1 MSSDSE
7 SASAGTLGGYI
18 ARLFGVFFAAMVI
31 VVVFAP
37 TPVVKAPSAMTTTAP
52 TSGCDLGL
60 GPCTERFDDAHGV
73 TLNITPR
80 PIRVISPL
88 SVVATFPGPA
98 SNVRVTFTSTTMDMG
113 TLTVNLA
120 KQPDGTFAVPTALPL
135 CTKSTM
141 RWQAAI
147 DVDLDGEAHRASF
160 AFTTE
165 RSTGSDGDPAVAGV
179 AGASSGTNSGSGTVA
194 FADPVTAVDPPVL
207 VDFTLQGAAGPV
219 NLRDSRGKVTLV
231 YFGYATCP
239 DVCPTALASLGSAL
253 KQLTPDEQARVTTIF
268 VSVDPER
275 DRPETLDSYASFFHP
290 GIRGVTGTPEAV
302 KSAATPFGVAYAK
315 YIDPAVD
322 PKSAAAADYVVD
334 HTSFTALVGPDG
346 RYSARLAHAAPAP
359 AVIAAIRASLATTRS
374 PGASP

>member
-1 MSSDSE
+1 MY
-7 SASAGTLGGYI
+7 GYL
-18 ARLFGVFFAAMVI
+18 ARLFGLFFVFMVA

-37 TPVVKAPSAMTTTAP
+37 TPVVVAPSAMTITPP

-60 GPCTERFDDAHGV
+60 GPCTERFDDAHAV
-73 TLNITPR
+73 TLSITPV

-88 SVVATFPGPA
+88 SVVATFPVPA

-113 TLTVNLA
+113 TLTVQLF
-120 KQPDGTFAVPTALPL
+120 KQADGTFSVPTALPL

-141 RWQAAI
+141 RWQAA
-147 DVDLDGEAHRASF
+147 LDADIGGEAHHASF

-165 RSTGSDGDPAVAGV
+165 RSTGAAGAGDVVAGTSSGTGTVTAPDPVTVVDPAVV
-179 AGASSGTNSGSGTVA
+179 
-194 FADPVTAVDPPVL
+194 
-207 VDFTLQGAAGPV
+207 VDFTLQGAQGPV
-219 NLRDSRGKVTLV
+219 NLHDSRGKVTLV

-239 DVCPTALASLGSAL
+239 DVCPTALAALGSAL
-253 KQLTPDEQARVTTIF
+253 KQLTPEEQARTATIF

-302 KSAATPFGVAYAK
+302 KSAATLFGVAYAK
-315 YIDPAVD
+315 YVDPNVD

-334 HTSFTALVGPDG
+334 HTSFTALVAPDG
-346 RYSARLAHAAPAP
+346 RYTTRLAHAAPAP
-359 AVIAAIRASLATTRS
+359 AVIAAIRASLATTTPPGPSGVS
-374 PGASP
+374 P

>member
-1 MSSDSE
+1 MY
-7 SASAGTLGGYI
+7 GYL
-18 ARLFGVFFAAMVI
+18 ARLFGLFFVFMIA

-37 TPVVKAPSAMTTTAP
+37 TPVVVAPSAMTITPP

-60 GPCTERFDDAHGV
+60 GHCTERFDDAHAV
-73 TLNITPR
+73 TLSITPV

-88 SVVATFPGPA
+88 SVVATFPVPA

-113 TLTVNLA
+113 TLTVQLF
-120 KQPDGTFAVPTALPL
+120 KQADGTFSVPTALPI
-135 CTKSTM
+135 CTKSIM
-141 RWQAAI
+141 RWQAA
-147 DVDLDGEAHRASF
+147 LDADIGNEAHHASF

-165 RSTGSDGDPAVAGV
+165 RSTGEAGGVV
-179 AGASSGTNSGSGTVA
+179 AGASSGTDSVA
-194 FADPVTAVDPPVL
+194 AADPVTAVDPAVV
-207 VDFTLQGAAGPV
+207 VDFTLQGARGPV
-219 NLRDSRGKVTLV
+219 NLHDTRGKVTLV

-239 DVCPTALASLGSAL
+239 DVCPTALAALGSAL
-253 KQLTPDEQARVTTIF
+253 KQLTPEEQARTATIF

-302 KSAATPFGVAYAK
+302 KSAATLFGVAWAK
-315 YIDPAVD
+315 YVDPAVD

-346 RYSARLAHAAPAP
+346 RYTARLAHAAPAP
-359 AVIAAIRASLATTRS
+359 AVIAAIRASLATTAAPGVS
-374 PGASP
+374 P